1 MSLSNITPW
10 LVLVLFSPWVL
21 HRPCLPRTI
30 LLPAGRSAKTAST
43 HMGESNGLGVQSG
56 GNESCYGFSQD
67 YPAEFLF
74 GANAVPDMQGA
85 IEE

>member
-1 MSLSNITPW
+1 
-10 LVLVLFSPWVL
+10 
-21 HRPCLPRTI
+21 
-30 LLPAGRSAKTAST
+30 
-43 HMGESNGLGVQSG
+43 MGESNGLGVQSG